1 MSFGHQQVQEC
12 TVKQIKRLTRD
23 DVRLAVSELKEDDG
37 SAQEG
42 QPSQPQNHSAQD
54 RAHACKR

>member
-1 MSFGHQQVQEC
+1 M
-12 TVKQIKRLTRD
+12 KQIKCLTRD
-23 DVRLAVSELKEDDG
+23 DVRLAVSERGGELKEDDG
-37 SAQEG
+37 AAQEG